1 MIGRKKLEESVSRLG
16 MMDMINIVSL
26 NEFVS
31 FDGLNGYEGRV
42 KHTLKMVMNKRDY
55 LMFKF
60 LCNEMFIDT
69 FLKRYSDRIKVKMI
83 PLSSN
88 AYDHYIEI
96 DERPFFLVGNDEQFL
111 SQFKKELRDKKLD
124 DLLED

>member
-1 MIGRKKLEESVSRLG
+1 MISRKKLEASVKRLG

-31 FDGLNGYEGRV
+31 FDGLNSYEGRV
-42 KHTLKMVMNKRDY
+42 KHVLKMVMTKREY
-55 LMFKF
+55 LMFKL

-88 AYDHYIEI
+88 AYDHYMEI
-96 DERPFFLVGNDEQFL
+96 DERPFFLIGSDEQFL
-111 SQFKKELRDKKLD
+111 SQFKKELRDNKID
-124 DLLED
+124 DLLEE